1 MLERCLRRLGTRH
14 AVDVGALDAATIG
27 AIEQRMQETA
37 PDVTPEMDAVCPD
50 CRHAFVAGVDLPFLI
65 LADLR
70 AATRR
75 LDDEV
80 HVLAWNYHWAESDIL
95 AMSRPKRA
103 RYVRLIEEQL
113 DRFSTV

>member
-1 MLERCLRRLGTRH
+1 MSGPSVNSRSRINRNSRSWTRRSRT
-14 AVDVGALDAATIG
+14 D
-27 AIEQRMQETA
+27 
-37 PDVTPEMDAVCPD
+37 
-50 CRHAFVAGVDLPFLI
+50 AFVAEVDLPFLI
-65 LADLR
+65 LTQLR

-75 LDDEV
+75 LEEEV